1 MPKLTLT
8 FDTYDERQEMLDSI
22 HGTSYAAVL
31 QTIDTTLRNFA
42 KYEGRATVDID
53 YVRQLIRQETE
64 GLPIEW

>member
-22 HGTSYAAVL
+22 HGTSYAAAL
-31 QTIDTTLRNFA
+31 QTIDTRLRDLV
-42 KYEGRATVDID
+42 KYESRTSIAID
-53 YVRQLIRQETE
+53 DVRQWLREETE